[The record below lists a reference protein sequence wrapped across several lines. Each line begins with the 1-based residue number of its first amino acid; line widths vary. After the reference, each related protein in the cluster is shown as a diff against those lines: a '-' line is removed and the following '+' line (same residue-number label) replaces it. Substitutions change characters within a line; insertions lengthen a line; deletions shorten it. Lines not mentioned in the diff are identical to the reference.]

1 MDGNTTVKYLQHY
14 LRQKDL
20 GFLAWIACPQAPS
33 GRSRRS
39 G

>member
-1 MDGNTTVKYLQHY
+1 MDGNTTVKYLQNY

-20 GFLAWIACPQAPS
+20 GFLAWTACPQAPS
-33 GRSRRS
+33 GRPRRS